1 MAEQT
6 GHTINGRPA
15 RSAAQERAD
24 KGSDQRGLGERY
36 GKEDDGTSNHP
47 ETKRTGRKGASNAG
61 EDLTSGDG

>member
-1 MAEQT
+1 MAERS

-15 RSAAQERAD
+15 ASAEEEQRE
-24 KGSDQRGLGERY
+24 KGSDQRRLGERY

-47 ETKRTGRKGASNAG
+47 ETKRTGKKGASNAG